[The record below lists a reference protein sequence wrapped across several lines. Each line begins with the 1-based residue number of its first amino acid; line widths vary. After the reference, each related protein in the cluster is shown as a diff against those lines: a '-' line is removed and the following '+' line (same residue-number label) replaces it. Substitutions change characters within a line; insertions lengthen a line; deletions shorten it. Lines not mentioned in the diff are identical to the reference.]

1 MNKLICAFSLL
12 YFLGLPFYYA
22 LGHSNPQAADII
34 LALSE
39 KKWEWIMHRQLDSL
53 DALFHEKLIFRQAAV
68 KMDKPGYMGVI
79 ENGSPYF
86 RHVETLETDIQV
98 VEDLSI
104 LYTKVQLTARDKQ
117 RAPQINEVT
126 EVYQNSPTG
135 WKLITFQM
143 SRDQGSAQQQTINID
158 Y

>member
-1 MNKLICAFSLL
+1 MNKLIYAFSLL

-22 LGHSNPQAADII
+22 LGHSKPQTADII
-34 LALSE
+34 LALSG
-39 KKWEWIMHRQLDSL
+39 KKWEWIMHRQIDSL

-98 VEDLSI
+98 LEDLSI
-104 LYTKVQLTARDKQ
+104 LYTKVQFTTGDKQ
-117 RAPQINEVT
+117 LSPEIKEVT

-143 SRDQGSAQQQTINID
+143 SKD
-158 Y
+158 

>member
-1 MNKLICAFSLL
+1 
-12 YFLGLPFYYA
+12 
-22 LGHSNPQAADII
+22 
-34 LALSE
+34 
-39 KKWEWIMHRQLDSL
+39 MHRQIDSL

-98 VEDLSI
+98 LEDLSI
-104 LYTKVQLTARDKQ
+104 LYTKVQFTTGDKQ
-117 RAPQINEVT
+117 LSPEIKEVT

-143 SRDQGSAQQQTINID
+143 SKD
-158 Y
+158 